1 MPENKIKIL
10 VLGATGM
17 LGQMVL
23 RYLSSDLRFSVF
35 GTQPQRNG
43 KWFYLDALK
52 GSKQL
57 EKFFSNRRF
66 NYCIN
71 CIGINKNKIDEAD
84 VVSVA
89 KTIKI
94 NALFPHELSFLAAKN
109 GIKVIQISSDGVF
122 SGKNK
127 FYDESFPCDCQDIYG
142 RSKVLGEADALD
154 FLNIRCS
161 IIGPSPFEKG
171 GLYQWFISQPDGAK
185 IPGYTNHIWNG
196 VTTLQFAQLCRLIIR
211 KNIFTRMRKESKVFH
226 FAPNQPVSK
235 YELLVLLKNVLG
247 KDITVVCARSGS
259 KVVKRV
265 LISKYAI
272 MKKLYPRAVP
282 MVSALREMVK
292 GFRYNQ

>member
-17 LGQMVL
+17 LGQMVMK
-23 RYLSSDLRFSVF
+23 YLARDWGFSVF

-43 KWFYLDALK
+43 KWLYLDALK
-52 GSKQL
+52 GGKHL
-57 EKFFSNRRF
+57 KRIFNNRGF
-66 NYCIN
+66 DYCIN
-71 CIGINKNKIDEAD
+71 CIGITKNKIDEAD
-84 VVSVA
+84 VVSAA

-127 FYDESFPCDCQDIYG
+127 FYDESFPCDCQDVYG
-142 RSKVLGEADALD
+142 RSKVLGEVDAPD

-161 IIGPSPFEKG
+161 IVGPSPFEKG
-171 GLYQWFISQPDGAK
+171 GLYQWFISQPNGAK
-185 IPGYTNHIWNG
+185 VPGYTNHIWNG

-211 KNIFTRMRKESKVFH
+211 KDIFKRMRKESKVFH
-226 FAPNQPVSK
+226 FAPNQPVTK
-235 YELLVLLKNVLG
+235 YELIVLLKKVLD
-247 KDITVVCARSGS
+247 KDITVVRATSGS
-259 KVVKRV
+259 KAVKRI

-272 MKKLYPRAVP
+272 MKKLYPRVVP
-282 MVSALREMVK
+282 MVSALKEMVR
-292 GFRYNQ
+292 GF